1 MFLWTDSFEA
11 IMTCFP
17 PPQTEEMLVEII
29 GENDEELLENLW
41 DISLDMDEPG
51 NMGFT
56 LSFHFHPNR

>member
-1 MFLWTDSFEA
+1 
-11 IMTCFP
+11 MTCFP